1 MVGEIIE
8 AVLKAALPLGVLS
21 YFLFR
26 WSLKAGRLEGVGDRK
41 AFKAEMK
48 AMKKSAKK
56 KKAKS
61 RNPVHNKWM
70 KFGGGF
76 YGLVGLWTFLVIEV
90 KEVYDFA
97 TGYRG
102 MDSLVETLSATS
114 FVGLAVEFI
123 VNSFQNFI
131 TAIVWPVY
139 WPDVLDSER
148 IWLWLIAGYGGYWL
162 GMKAARIKA
171 ASQGNV

>member
-1 MVGEIIE
+1 MDGEIIE

-21 YFLFR
+21 YFLFH
-26 WSLKAGRLEGVGDRK
+26 WSLKAGRLEGAGGRK

-56 KKAKS
+56 KKARS

-76 YGLVGLWTFLVIEV
+76 YGLVGIWTFLVVEV
-90 KEVYDFA
+90 LEVYDFA

-102 MDSLVETLSATS
+102 MNGLVETLSTTS
-114 FVGLAVEFI
+114 FISLAVDFFI
-123 VNSFQNFI
+123 NSIMNFV
-131 TAIVWPVY
+131 TAIAWPAY
-139 WPDVLDSER
+139 WPDVLSSENIW
-148 IWLWLIAGYGGYWL
+148 IWLFAAYGGYWI
-162 GMKAARIKA
+162 GMKIARGRTNTKKTL
-171 ASQGNV
+171 

>member
-1 MVGEIIE
+1 MDGEIIE

-26 WSLKAGRLEGVGDRK
+26 WSLKAGRLEGAGDRK

-76 YGLVGLWTFLVIEV
+76 YGLVGLWTFMVVEV

-102 MDSLVETLSATS
+102 VDGLVETLSATS
-114 FVGLAVEFI
+114 FVGLAVEFL

-131 TAIVWPVY
+131 TAIVWPAY

-148 IWLWLIAGYGGYWL
+148 IWLWLITAYTGYWL

-171 ASQGNV
+171 ASQGDV